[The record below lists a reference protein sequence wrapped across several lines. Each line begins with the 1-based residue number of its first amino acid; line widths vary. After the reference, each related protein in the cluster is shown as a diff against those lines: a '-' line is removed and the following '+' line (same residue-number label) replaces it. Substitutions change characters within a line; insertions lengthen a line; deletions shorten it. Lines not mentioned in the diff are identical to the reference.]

1 MRILLDKTLNSDF
14 CTDDDLNFILQIE
27 NTQVIK
33 KNKK

>member
-1 MRILLDKTLNSDF
+1 MRILLDKKLNSDF
-14 CTDDDLNFILQIE
+14 CTDDDLNSILQI